1 MYTFETIFGNS
12 LFSQIET
19 HSYLPFLNSHTDS
32 NVSIHDMTTQL
43 CTVCTV
49 PTAQGQSS
57 CTALARHGLVY
68 GPPPILILIPSIFL
82 LQRIKKLYQEK
93 LEGLAKFNI
102 CKLSHLSKDKSLTD
116 KQFNQSPYGFLNL
129 PSLINY
135 YPIRDLST
143 YYL

>member
-49 PTAQGQSS
+49 PTAQG
-57 CTALARHGLVY
+57 
-68 GPPPILILIPSIFL
+68 
-82 LQRIKKLYQEK
+82 
-93 LEGLAKFNI
+93 
-102 CKLSHLSKDKSLTD
+102 
-116 KQFNQSPYGFLNL
+116 
-129 PSLINY
+129 
-135 YPIRDLST
+135 
-143 YYL
+143 